1 MRIVNRT
8 GYDNFTS
15 DPGEGR
21 LTANTEHLVTSA
33 AFLNEFTTLRARFA
47 IFLDELGGI
56 YVFLLT
62 FMWSIMR
69 VSFDREAL

>member
-8 GYDNFTS
+8 RYDNFTS

-21 LTANTEHLVTSA
+21 LTANTEHLITSA

-56 YVFLLT
+56 HVFLFTLV
-62 FMWSIMR
+62 WSIVC
-69 VSFDREAL
+69 VSFDRETL